1 MCQKWWS
8 HIILPLGTRM
18 TKLTHSSGLIIGWI
32 DFLFKTAVSVPSP
45 KMTFL
50 YQYNAPRLF
59 HSTAN
64 CGHQSCFEHFR
75 ALLDVDWGYGSI
87 IHYGDRVF
95 LLYRRYTGCSCCNIG
110 VIRKSLSGYL
120 TSTSGTYSHTGVHND
135 QASYFNMKLLVFV
148 ELGHMQ
154 FF

>member
-1 MCQKWWS
+1 MSTGVMDQS
-8 HIILPLGTRM
+8 FAM
-18 TKLTHSSGLIIGWI
+18 EIG
-32 DFLFKTAVSVPSP
+32 F
-45 KMTFL
+45 
-50 YQYNAPRLF
+50 
-59 HSTAN
+59 
-64 CGHQSCFEHFR
+64 
-75 ALLDVDWGYGSI
+75 
-87 IHYGDRVF
+87 F
-95 LLYRRYTGCSCCNIG
+95 LLYRHYTGCSCCNIG